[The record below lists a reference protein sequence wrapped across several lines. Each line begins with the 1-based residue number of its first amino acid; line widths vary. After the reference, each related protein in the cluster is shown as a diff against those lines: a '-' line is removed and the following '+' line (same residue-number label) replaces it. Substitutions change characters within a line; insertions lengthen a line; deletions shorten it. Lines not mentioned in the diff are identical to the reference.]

1 MIIDYTEILQSAE
14 FVIFLRISYRL
25 SLVCPL
31 ELTMIL
37 SSEWPYQ
44 QGDHLGR
51 AKISW
56 RLAALIF
63 LLKLKVIQQVKKYC
77 GRLYN
82 IQTVQIRQN
91 KEQRYKSMKFSK
103 KGK

>member
-63 LLKLKVIQQVKKYC
+63 FKKEIMWTIHQNNSEVAVIDA
-77 GRLYN
+77 R
-82 IQTVQIRQN
+82 QTR
-91 KEQRYKSMKFSK
+91 ETF
-103 KGK
+103 